1 MHTFCNVFVLF
12 RIFCLPPIAI
22 INNYIHSL
30 PQKALRRPTKRKK
43 APRIAYESKGRITL
57 KAVVLSCDH
66 FLNFF
71 IPLQNCCSAAAR
83 KSTCFPASRSRRD
96 TTSATTT
103 TLTKMTTNSRVHS
116 SVRRRAQKFLAVC
129 KSDVAGETSM
139 SWVAWVSKVI
149 QRSFVYVWSL
159 RYVTVLPAAN

>member
-1 MHTFCNVFVLF
+1 MCLFCFVYFAF
-12 RIFCLPPIAI
+12 RPLQIAI

-103 TLTKMTTNSRVHS
+103 TLTKMTTSRVPS
-116 SVRRRAQKFLAVC
+116 NVRRRAQKFLAVC
-129 KSDVAGETSM
+129 KSDVADVRVCRG
-139 SWVAWVSKVI
+139 
-149 QRSFVYVWSL
+149 L
-159 RYVTVLPAAN
+159 REWAKSSRGPSCMCDH